1 MSDSAPRQILI
12 VDDHPIMRLGL
23 AKLIDAEPDLEVAWE
38 AGTAREALV
47 HLETSTPDLVLVDMT
62 LPDRSGLE
70 LIKDI
75 RAAFDGIQC
84 LAISM
89 HDEELYAE
97 RVLRAGGRGYVMKEE
112 APGKLIQAIRR
123 VMDGGVFLSEKME
136 ARIVELFAGG
146 EKGGSPVDR
155 LSDREL
161 EVFRLLGEGFGTVYI
176 EALCCGLPI
185 IGFPPIIEELNET
198 LGMTVGFEFD
208 ANNDSSKIL
217 AKRIEEAMNSELTK
231 VEYRKKLMDK
241 ARRNFSFDTFKDRY
255 IQVYQDL
262 KARFA

>member
-23 AKLIDAEPDLEVAWE
+23 VKLIEAEADLEVAWE

-161 EVFRLLGEGFGTVYI
+161 EVFRLLGEGFGTREVAGKLGI
-176 EALCCGLPI
+176 SVRTIDAHRAHIKEKLGLKDAT
-185 IGFPPIIEELNET
+185 ELVHQAVRWVET
-198 LGMTVGFEFD
+198 GDFG
-208 ANNDSSKIL
+208 
-217 AKRIEEAMNSELTK
+217 
-231 VEYRKKLMDK
+231 
-241 ARRNFSFDTFKDRY
+241 
-255 IQVYQDL
+255 
-262 KARFA
+262 

>member
-1 MSDSAPRQILI
+1 MSDALDASSTAPTPKRILI
-12 VDDHPIMRLGL
+12 VDDHPIMRYGL
-23 AKLIDAEPDLEVAWE
+23 ARLVDAEPDLQVAWE

-47 HLETSTPDLVLVDMT
+47 HLEKERPDLVLVDMT

-75 RAAFDGIQC
+75 RAAFEGIQC

-123 VMDGGVFLSEKME
+123 VMAGGVFLSEKME
-136 ARIVELFAGG
+136 TRIVELFANG

-161 EVFRLLGEGFGTVYI
+161 EVFRLLGEGFGTREVAGKLGI
-176 EALCCGLPI
+176 SIRTIDAHRAHIKEKLGLRDATELVHQAVRWVETGQ
-185 IGFPPIIEELNET
+185 IG
-198 LGMTVGFEFD
+198 
-208 ANNDSSKIL
+208 
-217 AKRIEEAMNSELTK
+217 
-231 VEYRKKLMDK
+231 
-241 ARRNFSFDTFKDRY
+241 
-255 IQVYQDL
+255 
-262 KARFA
+262 

>member
-1 MSDSAPRQILI
+1 MI

-23 AKLIDAEPDLEVAWE
+23 AKLIEAESDLEVTWE
-38 AGTAREALV
+38 AGTAREALSY
-47 HLETSTPDLVLVDMT
+47 LEEATPDLALIDMT
-62 LPDRSGLE
+62 LPDRNGLE

-75 RAAFDGIQC
+75 RAAFGGVQC

-123 VMDGGVFLSEKME
+123 VMDGGIFLSEKME
-136 ARIVELFAGG
+136 TRIVELFAGG

-161 EVFRLLGEGFGTVYI
+161 EVFRFLGEGLGTREI
-176 EALCCGLPI
+176 AGK
-185 IGFPPIIEELNET
+185 
-198 LGMTVGFEFD
+198 LGISVRTID
-208 ANNDSSKIL
+208 AHRAHIK
-217 AKRIEEAMNSELTK
+217 E
-231 VEYRKKLMDK
+231 KL
-241 ARRNFSFDTFKDRY
+241 
-255 IQVYQDL
+255 DL
-262 KARFA
+262 KDATELVHQAIRWVETGEIG

>member
-1 MSDSAPRQILI
+1 MSDPDSSTTHRQILI

-23 AKLIDAEPDLEVAWE
+23 AKLIEAEPDLEVAWE

-47 HLETSTPDLVLVDMT
+47 HLENATPDLVLVDMT
-62 LPDRSGLE
+62 LPDRGGLE

-75 RAAFDGIQC
+75 RAAFEGVQC

-161 EVFRLLGEGFGTVYI
+161 EVFRLLGEGFGTREIAGKLGISVRTI
-176 EALCCGLPI
+176 DAHRAHIKEKLGLKDAT
-185 IGFPPIIEELNET
+185 ELVHQAVRWVET
-198 LGMTVGFEFD
+198 GEFG
-208 ANNDSSKIL
+208 
-217 AKRIEEAMNSELTK
+217 
-231 VEYRKKLMDK
+231 
-241 ARRNFSFDTFKDRY
+241 
-255 IQVYQDL
+255 
-262 KARFA
+262 